1 MSKKKISKNI
11 FHRKKLEI
19 RPLSKKKMCIFALDM
34 QRNKEIYKV
43 TMVGG
48 VVNVILL
55 LFKFVAGIL
64 GHSAAMVADAVHSL
78 SDFVTDVI
86 VIVFVHI
93 SGKPKD
99 KSHDYGHGKYETLA
113 MTIIGLA
120 LLAVAIGIVY
130 SGLMKIIDWMSGHE
144 LQAPG
149 MLALWAALLSVV
161 LKEGVYRYSMR
172 EARKLQ
178 SQAVEANAW
187 HHRSDALSS
196 IGTAIGIGGAIF
208 LGQRWTVL
216 DPIASV
222 VVGLFIIKVAIFL
235 LRDGIGDL
243 MEQSLPDEVETEIL
257 QVAASVDGVC
267 EPHDLRTRRI
277 GNHYAIELHILM
289 DGNITLCEAH
299 DKASEVEDLLR
310 QHYGN
315 DTHIAVHVEPK

>member
-1 MSKKKISKNI
+1 M
-11 FHRKKLEI
+11 E
-19 RPLSKKKMCIFALDM
+19 
-34 QRNKEIYKV
+34 RNKEIYKV
-43 TMVGG
+43 TLVGG
-48 VVNVILL
+48 IVNVILL
-55 LFKFVAGIL
+55 LFKFVAGIM

-86 VIVFVHI
+86 VIIFVHI

-113 MTIIGLA
+113 MTIIGVA

-130 SGLMKIIDWMSGHE
+130 GGVTKIIDWVGGE
-144 LQAPG
+144 QLEAPG

-161 LKEGVYRYSMR
+161 LKEGVYHYSMIKAR
-172 EARKLQ
+172 ELQ

-216 DPIASV
+216 DPVASV
-222 VVGLFIIKVAIFL
+222 IVGLFIIKVAVFL

-243 MEQSLPDEVETEIL
+243 MEQSLPDEVEAEIL
-257 QVAASVDGVC
+257 QLAGSIEGVC
-267 EPHDLRTRRI
+267 EPHDLCTRRI

-289 DGNITLCEAH
+289 DGHITLCEAH

-315 DTHIAVHVEPK
+315 ETHISVHVEPKED

>member
-1 MSKKKISKNI
+1 M
-11 FHRKKLEI
+11 E
-19 RPLSKKKMCIFALDM
+19 
-34 QRNKEIYKV
+34 RNKEIYKV
-43 TMVGG
+43 TLVGG
-48 VVNVILL
+48 IVNVILL
-55 LFKFVAGIL
+55 LFKFVAGIM

-86 VIVFVHI
+86 VIIFVHI

-113 MTIIGLA
+113 MTIIGAA

-130 SGLMKIIDWMSGHE
+130 GGVTKIIDWVGGE
-144 LQAPG
+144 QLEAPG
-149 MLALWAALLSVV
+149 MLALWAALLSIA
-161 LKEGVYRYSMR
+161 LKEGVYHYSMIKAR
-172 EARKLQ
+172 ELQ

-216 DPIASV
+216 DPVASV
-222 VVGLFIIKVAIFL
+222 IVGLFIIKVAVFL

-243 MEQSLPDEVETEIL
+243 MEQSLPDEVESEIL
-257 QVAASVDGVC
+257 QLAGSVEGVC
-267 EPHDLRTRRI
+267 EPHDLCTRRI

-289 DGNITLCEAH
+289 DGHITLCEAH

-315 DTHIAVHVEPK
+315 ETHISVHVEPKED

>member
-1 MSKKKISKNI
+1 M
-11 FHRKKLEI
+11 E
-19 RPLSKKKMCIFALDM
+19 
-34 QRNKEIYKV
+34 RNREIYQV
-43 TMVGG
+43 TLAGG
-48 VVNVILL
+48 VVNVVLL
-55 LFKFVAGIL
+55 VFKFVAGIL

-120 LLAVAIGIVY
+120 LLVVAIGIVY
-130 SGLMKIIDWMSGHE
+130 GGLMKIVDWWNGQQLE
-144 LQAPG
+144 APG
-149 MLALWAALLSVV
+149 TLALWAALLSVV
-161 LKEGVYRYSMR
+161 LKEAVFRYSMVK
-172 EARKLQ
+172 ARQLQ

-216 DPIASV
+216 DPVASV
-222 VVGLFIIKVAIFL
+222 IVGLFIIKVALYL

-243 MEQSLPDEVETEIL
+243 MEHSLPDEVETEIL
-257 QVAASVDGVC
+257 QLAGSVEGIA

-289 DGNITLCEAH
+289 DGNVSLKEAH
-299 DKASEVEDLLR
+299 DKASEVEELLR
-310 QHYGN
+310 LRYGA
-315 DTHIAVHVEPK
+315 DTHIAVHVEPF